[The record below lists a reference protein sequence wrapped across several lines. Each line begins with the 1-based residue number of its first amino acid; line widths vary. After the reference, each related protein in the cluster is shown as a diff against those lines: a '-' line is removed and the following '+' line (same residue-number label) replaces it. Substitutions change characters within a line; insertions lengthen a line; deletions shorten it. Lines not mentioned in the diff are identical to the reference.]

1 MDEVTF
7 DVESLRDD
15 LKDYYG
21 TAMTGGF
28 PMAVVDLAK
37 VETASPQELI
47 DMAQDQ
53 GVDLSRYF
61 R

>member
-37 VETASPQELI
+37 VENASAQELI
-47 DMAQDQ
+47 DLAQQ
-53 GVDLSRYF
+53 NGEDLSKYF

>member
-1 MDEVTF
+1 MYEVEF
-7 DVESLRDD
+7 DIGSLRDD

-21 TAMTGGF
+21 TAMTSGF

-37 VETASPQELI
+37 VENASAQELI
-47 DMAQDQ
+47 DLAQQ
-53 GVDLSRYF
+53 NGEDLSKYF

>member
-1 MDEVTF
+1 MYETEF
-7 DVESLRDD
+7 DLESLRDD
-15 LKDYYG
+15 MKDYYG
-21 TAMTGGF
+21 TAMASGF

-47 DMAQDQ
+47 DLAQQ
-53 GVDLSRYF
+53 NGEDLSKYF